1 MTPSN
6 GIIDFLV
13 LGGGTAG
20 IVGAKTA
27 AGFGAHT
34 VLVEQERTG
43 GDCLWTGCV
52 PSKTLLAAAAEAQ
65 TLRKQTG
72 QQPDFQAVRERIA
85 TAIDTIEPEDSPEAL
100 EKAGVQVLTGRI
112 TFTGPGSAELDGRP
126 LRFRQALIATGGQP
140 ADPGISGLDPARTV
154 TSETVWDL
162 ADLPPRLAIVGGG
175 PIACELGQAFVR
187 LGSDVTM
194 IVRSRILAK
203 ELPEAVDIV
212 RESLKAD
219 GVTILE
225 DTTIAN
231 AASLDH
237 SRIQLQ
243 LADGTAVDASTVLLA
258 AGRTPR
264 TTGVGL
270 EHVGVR
276 TDERGHVIT
285 DAHMRTSNPLIWA
298 AGDVTAQP
306 QFTHLAGVHA
316 SVAASNAV
324 LGLRRR
330 ISTAVPR
337 VTYTSPEIA
346 AVTNSE
352 AGDDQNGTP
361 RTIWHSH
368 LDRAI
373 TADRTAGFTRLVV
386 GRRGR
391 VIGGTIVGPRA
402 GESLAELS
410 LAVHKKLTTSD
421 IAGTTHAYPT
431 YSDGVWNAA
440 VLDVR
445 ERLASPLTRTAIKI
459 LAGIR
464 RLAIDTRAVSSKTG
478 TRPESGAPH

>member
-1 MTPSN
+1 MAPTD
-6 GIIDFLV
+6 GIIDLLV

-27 AGFGAHT
+27 AGFGART

-52 PSKTLLAAAAEAQ
+52 PSKTLLSAAAQARS
-65 TLRKQTG
+65 LRLSG
-72 QQPDFQAVRERIA
+72 GAGLDFSSVRERIA
-85 TAIDTIEPEDSPEAL
+85 AAILTIEPVDTPEAL
-100 EKAGVQVLTGRI
+100 EQAGVEVLSGHVS
-112 TFTGPGSAELDGRP
+112 FTGPGTAVVDGKV
-126 LRFRQALIATGGQP
+126 LLFRQALIATGGEP
-140 ADPGISGLDPARTV
+140 ARPGIAGVDPARTV

-162 ADLPPRLAIVGGG
+162 TSLPARLAILGGG
-175 PIACELGQAFVR
+175 PIACELGQAFAR

-203 ELPEAVDIV
+203 ETPEAVDIV

-225 DTTIAN
+225 N
-231 AASLDH
+231 CSVSHASSPGEGQRLH
-237 SRIQLQ
+237 
-243 LADGTAVDASTVLLA
+243 LADGTAVDADTVLLA

-264 TTGVGL
+264 TTAIGL
-270 EHVGVR
+270 EHVGVSL
-276 TDERGHVIT
+276 DDRGRVVT
-285 DAHMRTSNPLIWA
+285 SEHMQTSNRLIWA
-298 AGDVTAQP
+298 AGDVTAHP

-316 SVAASNAV
+316 SVAASNAI

-330 ISTAVPR
+330 ISPAIPR

-346 AVTNSE
+346 AVTSGE
-352 AGDDQNGTP
+352 SGQAPTS
-361 RTIWHSH
+361 RTVWHSH
-368 LDRAI
+368 LDRAV
-373 TADRTAGFTRLVV
+373 TEDRTEGFTELLV
-386 GRRGR
+386 GRGGR
-391 VIGGTIVGPRA
+391 VLGGTIVGPRA

-421 IAGTTHAYPT
+421 IAGATHAYPT

-445 ERLASPLTRTAIKI
+445 ERLRSPLTRTAVKG
-459 LAGIR
+459 LATIR
-464 RLAIDTRAVSSKTG
+464 RMLLHARRISPKPGSQPQSDAQR
-478 TRPESGAPH
+478 

>member
-1 MTPSN
+1 MAPAD
-6 GIIDFLV
+6 GIIDLLI

-27 AGFGAHT
+27 AGFGART

-52 PSKTLLAAAAEAQ
+52 PSKTLLSAAAQARAVR
-65 TLRKQTG
+65 LG
-72 QQPDFQAVRERIA
+72 GGGFPDFSTVRERIA
-85 TAIDTIEPEDSPEAL
+85 SAIRTIEPVDTPEAL
-100 EKAGVQVLTGRI
+100 EDAGVEVLSGHVS
-112 TFTGPGSAELDGRP
+112 FTGPGTAVLDGKV
-126 LRFRQALIATGGQP
+126 LRFRQALIATGGEP
-140 ADPGISGLDPARTV
+140 ARPAVPGLDPARTV

-162 ADLPPRLAIVGGG
+162 TSLPARLAILGGG
-175 PIACELGQAFVR
+175 PIACELGQAFAR
-187 LGSDVTM
+187 LGADVTM

-203 ELPEAVDIV
+203 ETPEAVDII

-225 DTTIAN
+225 NCSVSHATSPAEGHR
-231 AASLDH
+231 LH
-237 SRIQLQ
+237 
-243 LADGTAVDASTVLLA
+243 LADGTAVDADIVLLA

-264 TTGVGL
+264 TTGLGL
-270 EHVGVR
+270 EHVGVSV
-276 TDERGHVIT
+276 DARGHVLT
-285 DAHMRTSNPLIWA
+285 NKHMQTSNPLIWA
-298 AGDVTAQP
+298 AGDVTNHP

-330 ISTAVPR
+330 ISPAIPR

-346 AVTNSE
+346 AITGGESGQR
-352 AGDDQNGTP
+352 ATS
-361 RTIWHSH
+361 RTVWHSH

-373 TADRTAGFTRLVV
+373 TEDRTEGFTDLLV
-386 GRRGR
+386 GRGGR
-391 VIGGTIVGPRA
+391 VVGGTIVGPRA

-421 IAGTTHAYPT
+421 IAGATHAYPT

-445 ERLASPLTRTAIKI
+445 ERLQSPLTRTAIKG
-459 LAGIR
+459 LAMIR
-464 RLAIDTRAVSSKTG
+464 RLALDARRISSKPG
-478 TRPESGAPH
+478 SRPGSGARH

>member
-1 MTPSN
+1 MAPSD
-6 GIIDFLV
+6 GIVDFLV

-27 AGFGAHT
+27 AGFGAST
-34 VLVEQERTG
+34 VLVEQNRTG

-52 PSKTLLAAAAEAQ
+52 PSKTLLSAAAQARMIRLQA
-65 TLRKQTG
+65 G
-72 QQPDFQAVRERIA
+72 QEPDFSAVRERIA
-85 TAIDTIEPEDSPEAL
+85 SAIRTIEPVDAPEAL
-100 EKAGVQVLTGRI
+100 EQACVEVLAGRVS
-112 TFTGPGSAELDGRP
+112 FTGPGTAELDGRT

-140 ADPGISGLDPARTV
+140 ADPGIPGLDPARTV

-162 ADLPPRLAIVGGG
+162 ATLPARLAILGGG
-175 PIACELGQAFVR
+175 PVACELGQAFAR

-194 IVRSRILAK
+194 IVRSRILPK

-219 GVTILE
+219 GVTIRE
-225 DTTIAN
+225 NSSIMR
-231 AASLDH
+231 ASNHNDGA
-237 SRIQLQ
+237 QLQ
-243 LADGTAVDASTVLLA
+243 LEDGTAVDASTVLLA
-258 AGRTPR
+258 TGRTPR
-264 TTGVGL
+264 TTGLGL

-276 TDERGHVIT
+276 TDSRGHIIT
-285 DAHMRTSNPLIWA
+285 DSRMRTSNPLVWA
-298 AGDVTAQP
+298 AGDVTSQP

-346 AVTNSE
+346 TVTSTE
-352 AGDDQNGTP
+352 IEGGHAGVS
-361 RTIWHSH
+361 RTVWHSH

-373 TADRTAGFTRLVV
+373 TEDKTSGFTRLLL
-386 GRRGR
+386 GRGGR
-391 VIGGTIVGPRA
+391 VLGGTIVGPRA

-410 LAVHKKLTTSD
+410 LAVHKKLRTSD
-421 IAGTTHAYPT
+421 IAGATHAYPT

-440 VLDVR
+440 VMDVR
-445 ERLASPLTRTAIKI
+445 ERLASPLTGSAIKV
-459 LAGIR
+459 LARIR
-464 RLAIDTRAVSSKTG
+464 RLAVDRHTITPRTG
-478 TRPESGAPH
+478 TPPGSDAPH

>member
-1 MTPSN
+1 MAPTD
-6 GIIDFLV
+6 GIIDLLV

-27 AGFGAHT
+27 AGFGART

-52 PSKTLLAAAAEAQ
+52 PSKTLLSAAAQARDQRPGGAGN
-65 TLRKQTG
+65 L
-72 QQPDFQAVRERIA
+72 DFSAVRERIA
-85 TAIDTIEPEDSPEAL
+85 TAIRTIEPADTPEAL
-100 EKAGVQVLTGRI
+100 EDAGVEVLSGHVSFI
-112 TFTGPGSAELDGRP
+112 GPGTAVLNGHV

-140 ADPGISGLDPARTV
+140 ARPKVPGLDPARTV
-154 TSETVWDL
+154 MSDTIWDL
-162 ADLPPRLAIVGGG
+162 AALPARLAILGGG
-175 PIACELGQAFVR
+175 PIACELGQAFAR
-187 LGSDVTM
+187 LGADVTM

-203 ELPEAVDIV
+203 EKPEAVDII
-212 RESLKAD
+212 RDSLKAD

-225 DTTIAN
+225 N
-231 AASLDH
+231 SSVNHASSPAEGHRLH
-237 SRIQLQ
+237 LE
-243 LADGTAVDASTVLLA
+243 DGTAVDADTVLLA

-264 TTGVGL
+264 TTGIGL

-276 TDERGHVIT
+276 LDDRGHVLT
-285 DAHMRTSNPLIWA
+285 TEQMQTTNPLIWA
-298 AGDVTAQP
+298 AGDVTAHP

-330 ISTAVPR
+330 ISPAIPR

-346 AVTNSE
+346 AVTSGE
-352 AGDDQNGTP
+352 SGQSATS
-361 RTIWHSH
+361 RTVWHSH
-368 LDRAI
+368 LDRAV
-373 TADRTAGFTRLVV
+373 TEDRTAGFTELLV
-386 GRRGR
+386 GRGGL
-391 VIGGTIVGPRA
+391 VLGGTIVGPRA

-445 ERLASPLTRTAIKI
+445 ERLKSPLRRTAIKG
-459 LAGIR
+459 LATLR
-464 RLAIDTRAVSSKTG
+464 RITLDGRRISSKPG
-478 TRPESGAPH
+478 SQPQSDAQR

>member
-1 MTPSN
+1 MAPSD

-27 AGFGAHT
+27 AGFGAST

-52 PSKTLLAAAAEAQ
+52 PSKTLLSAAGQARN
-65 TLRKQTG
+65 LRMQTG
-72 QQPDFQAVRERIA
+72 QELDFQAVRERIA
-85 TAIDTIEPEDSPEAL
+85 TAIRTIEPVDTPEAL
-100 EKAGVQVLTGRI
+100 ERAGVEVLSGRV
-112 TFTGPGSAELDGRP
+112 TFTGPGTAQLEGRA

-140 ADPGISGLDPARTV
+140 AEPGIPGLDPATTV
-154 TSETVWDL
+154 TSETIWDL
-162 ADLPPRLAIVGGG
+162 ETLPARLAILGGG
-175 PIACELGQAFVR
+175 PIACELGQAFAR

-194 IVRSRILAK
+194 IVRSRILAR

-219 GVTILE
+219 GVAILE
-225 DTTIAN
+225 NSSVAKAT
-231 AASLDH
+231 SLDGGV
-237 SRIQLQ
+237 QL
-243 LADGTAVDASTVLLA
+243 LLSDGTAVSAPTLLLA
-258 AGRTPR
+258 TGRVPR
-264 TTGVGL
+264 TAGLGL

-285 DAHMRTSNPLIWA
+285 DSRMRTSNPLIWA

-330 ISTAVPR
+330 ISTAIPR

-346 AVTNSE
+346 AVASTEDGEPAVS
-352 AGDDQNGTP
+352 
-361 RTIWHSH
+361 RTVWHSH

-373 TADRTAGFTRLVV
+373 TEDETDGFTRLVV
-386 GRRGR
+386 GSHGR

-402 GESLAELS
+402 GESLGELS
-410 LAVHKKLTTSD
+410 LAVHKKLRTSD
-421 IAGTTHAYPT
+421 IAGATHAYPT

-445 ERLASPLTRTAIKI
+445 ERLTSPLTGTAIKL
-459 LAGIR
+459 LARIR
-464 RLAIDTRAVSSKTG
+464 RLAIGRFRISSKPG
-478 TRPESGAPH
+478 TPPGSGVLH

>member
-1 MTPSN
+1 MAPSD

-27 AGFGAHT
+27 AGFGART
-34 VLVEQERTG
+34 VLVERERTG

-52 PSKTLLAAAAEAQ
+52 PSKTLLSAAAQAK
-65 TLRKQTG
+65 TLRMQAG
-72 QQPDFQAVRERIA
+72 QEPDFAAVRERIA
-85 TAIDTIEPEDSPEAL
+85 SAIRTIEPVDTPEAL
-100 EKAGVQVLTGRI
+100 EQAGVEVLSGRVS
-112 TFTGPGSAELDGRP
+112 FTGPGTADLDGRP

-140 ADPGISGLDPARTV
+140 SRPGIPGLDPARTV

-162 ADLPPRLAIVGGG
+162 ASLPDRLAIVGGG
-175 PIACELGQAFVR
+175 PVACELGQAFAR
-187 LGSDVTM
+187 LGSDVIM

-203 ELPEAVDIV
+203 EIPEAVDIV

-219 GVTILE
+219 GVKVLE
-225 DTTIAN
+225 NSSITRAT
-231 AASLDH
+231 SLGDAV
-237 SRIQLQ
+237 RLQ
-243 LADGTAVDASTVLLA
+243 LADGTAVDVSTVLLA

-264 TTGVGL
+264 TTGLGL
-270 EHVGVR
+270 EHVGVSL
-276 TDERGHVIT
+276 DGRGYVIT
-285 DAHMRTSNPLIWA
+285 DSRMRTSNPLIWA
-298 AGDVTAQP
+298 AGDVTTHP

-346 AVTNSE
+346 AVTSTGSE
-352 AGDDQNGTP
+352 ADPAGVA
-361 RTIWHSH
+361 RTVWHSH

-373 TADRTAGFTRLVV
+373 TEDRTDGFTRLLV
-386 GRRGR
+386 GRGGR

-410 LAVHKKLTTSD
+410 LAVHKKLRTSD
-421 IAGTTHAYPT
+421 IAGATHAYPT

-445 ERLASPLTRTAIKI
+445 ERLASPLTGTAIKI
-459 LAGIR
+459 VSRIR
-464 RLAIDTRAVSSKTG
+464 RLAIGSRRISSKPG
-478 TRPESGAPH
+478 TPPGSGGQH